1 MLSFFKVYTW
11 FGSILVLLPCAM
23 VIGVALQRMQ
33 RIHDAILLLGGLG
46 GVSIL
51 AHLLKLVFA
60 RPRPQVD
67 EMLVAMPN
75 DFSFPSAH
83 TAQAVAFALAFVM
96 VMSKDLTGV
105 EVYSLWTLLALAAGL
120 VGYSRIYLQVHYI
133 SDVLAGAVLAIIWVL
148 LFAMFVK
155 KIV

>member
-1 MLSFFKVYTW
+1 MLSFLRVYTW
-11 FGSILVLLPCAM
+11 FGSIVVLLPCAF
-23 VIGVALQRMQ
+23 VIGVTLQRMQ

-46 GVSIL
+46 GASIL
-51 AHLLKLVFA
+51 VHLLKLVFA

-83 TAQAVAFALAFVM
+83 TAQAVAFALAFAM
-96 VMSKDLTGV
+96 VISKNFSGV
-105 EVYSLWTLLALAAGL
+105 ELYSVWILLAFTAGL
-120 VGYSRIYLQVHYI
+120 LGYSRIYLKVHYI
-133 SDVLAGAVLAIIWVL
+133 SDVIAGAVLGIIWVL
-148 LFAMFVK
+148 LFAMFIK

>member
-46 GVSIL
+46 GASIL

-83 TAQAVAFALAFVM
+83 TTQAVAFALAFAM

-105 EVYSLWTLLALAAGL
+105 EVYSVWTLLALVAGL

-148 LFAMFVK
+148 LFAMFIK

>member
-11 FGSILVLLPCAM
+11 CGSILVLLPCAIA
-23 VIGVALQRMQ
+23 IGVALQRMQ
-33 RIHDAILLLGGLG
+33 RMNDAILLLGGLG
-46 GVSIL
+46 GASIL
-51 AHLLKLVFA
+51 VHVLKLVFA

-83 TAQAVAFALAFVM
+83 TAQVVAFTLAFAM
-96 VMSKDLTGV
+96 PMSKDLMGV
-105 EVYSLWTLLALAAGL
+105 EVYVIWAALTFAAGL

-133 SDVLAGAVLAIIWVL
+133 SDVVAGAALAILWVL

-155 KIV
+155 RIV

>member
-1 MLSFFKVYTW
+1 M
-11 FGSILVLLPCAM
+11 LLPCAL
-23 VIGVALQRMQ
+23 VIGIALQRMQ
-33 RIHDAILLLGGLG
+33 RMHDAILLLGGLG
-46 GVSIL
+46 GASIL
-51 AHLLKLVFA
+51 AHVLKLVFA

-83 TAQAVAFALAFVM
+83 TAQAVAFTLACAM
-96 VMSKDLTGV
+96 VMSKDLIGV
-105 EVYSLWTLLALAAGL
+105 EVYVFWAALTLAAGL

-133 SDVLAGAVLAIIWVL
+133 SDVVAGAALAILWVL
-148 LFAMFVK
+148 LFAMFMK